1 MEVEEIPGLES
12 KSISGLESKS
22 ISHFPFIISHFPFSF
37 ILCFILLAQ
46 FDFS

>member
-1 MEVEEIPGLES
+1 MEVEEIP
-12 KSISGLESKS
+12 GLESKS